1 MSKDGDSKSSDFTG
15 DESGFLTRWS
25 ARKTQIAKGLE
36 VPEEAADEA
45 ALAANDADDQAAES
59 DEDAALSD
67 AELLEKYELPDPAEI
82 EEEAGLDK
90 FFDGKTPERLRQM
103 ALRRLWRINPFFGFV
118 DEMVEYGEDY
128 TDAATVIEGMQ
139 TAYQAGKGYLQKV
152 LSPEE
157 EAAEQAKVAAE
168 EASAVEDDENA
179 TDSDKT
185 AEESA
190 EESPEE
196 QAGAEAD
203 EIGAEAEAKTGQS
216 GQSGAAPAASPPQTE
231 KTGSAG
237 PDVLQNTQITHQH
250 GTHQHDIVSQANQSY
265 LDNAAA
271 KPAAI
276 AEAEPLASRP
286 KRMKFNVKSGS

>member
-1 MSKDGDSKSSDFTG
+1 MSKDGDSKSSDLTG
-15 DESGFLTRWS
+15 GESGFLTRWS
-25 ARKTQIAKGLE
+25 ARKTQIAQGLE
-36 VPEEAADEA
+36 VPEEAADDA
-45 ALAANDADDQAAES
+45 ALAADDADHQAAES

-157 EAAEQAKVAAE
+157 EAAEQAKLAAE
-168 EASAVEDDENA
+168 EASVAEDDENA

-185 AEESA
+185 PEESP

-196 QAGAEAD
+196 QAGADAD
-203 EIGAEAEAKTGQS
+203 KVGAEAEANTGQS
-216 GQSGAAPAASPPQTE
+216 GQTGAAHAATPAQIE
-231 KTGSAG
+231 KTESVG

-250 GTHQHDIVSQANQSY
+250 DIMSQANQSH
-265 LDNAAA
+265 LDNAGA

-276 AEAEPLASRP
+276 TEAEPVAPRP
-286 KRMKFNVKSGS
+286 KRMKFNVKPTS

>member
-1 MSKDGDSKSSDFTG
+1 MMSKDGDSKPSDLTG
-15 DESGFLTRWS
+15 GESGFLTRWS
-25 ARKTQIAKGLE
+25 ARKTQIAQGLE
-36 VPEEAADEA
+36 VPEEAADDA
-45 ALAANDADDQAAES
+45 ALAADDADHQAAES

-157 EAAEQAKVAAE
+157 EAAEQAKLAAE
-168 EASAVEDDENA
+168 EAPSAENDENA
-179 TDSDKT
+179 TDSDKPT
-185 AEESA
+185 EDTPEETP
-190 EESPEE
+190 EESPEA
-196 QAGAEAD
+196 QTGAEAD
-203 EIGAEAEAKTGQS
+203 E
-216 GQSGAAPAASPPQTE
+216 
-231 KTGSAG
+231 
-237 PDVLQNTQITHQH
+237 DVSQNTQT
-250 GTHQHDIVSQANQSY
+250 THQHDTHQHDTHQDNTYHDDTHHDDTVSQANRSS

-271 KPAAI
+271 KPAAV
-276 AEAEPLASRP
+276 AEVEPVAPRP
-286 KRMKFNVKSGS
+286 KRMKFNVKPTR

>member
-1 MSKDGDSKSSDFTG
+1 MSKDGDSKPSDLTG
-15 DESGFLTRWS
+15 GESGFLTRWS
-25 ARKTQIAKGLE
+25 ARKTQIAQGLE
-36 VPEEAADEA
+36 VPEEAADDA
-45 ALAANDADDQAAES
+45 ALAADDADHQAAES

-157 EAAEQAKVAAE
+157 EAAEQAKLAAE
-168 EASAVEDDENA
+168 EAPSAENDENA
-179 TDSDKT
+179 TDSDKPT
-185 AEESA
+185 EDTP
-190 EESPEE
+190 EESPEA
-196 QAGAEAD
+196 QTGAEAD
-203 EIGAEAEAKTGQS
+203 E
-216 GQSGAAPAASPPQTE
+216 
-231 KTGSAG
+231 
-237 PDVLQNTQITHQH
+237 DVSQNTQT
-250 GTHQHDIVSQANQSY
+250 THQHDTHQDHTYHDDTHHDDTVSQANRSS

-276 AEAEPLASRP
+276 AEVEPVAPRP
-286 KRMKFNVKSGS
+286 KRMKFNVKPTR

>member
-139 TAYQAGKGYLQKV
+139 TAYQAGRGYLQKV

-168 EASAVEDDENA
+168 EASAVEDDKNA

-237 PDVLQNTQITHQH
+237 PDVLQTTQIA
-250 GTHQHDIVSQANQSY
+250 HQHDIMSQTNQSH

>member
-1 MSKDGDSKSSDFTG
+1 MSKDGDSKPSDLTG
-15 DESGFLTRWS
+15 GDSGFLTRWS
-25 ARKTQIAKGLE
+25 ARKTHIAQGLE
-36 VPEEAADEA
+36 VPEEAADDA
-45 ALAANDADDQAAES
+45 ALVADDADHQAAES

-67 AELLEKYELPDPAEI
+67 AELLEKYELPNPAEI

-157 EAAEQAKVAAE
+157 EAAEKVKLAAE
-168 EASAVEDDENA
+168 EATLAEDDESA
-179 TDSDKT
+179 TDPEKT
-185 AEESA
+185 AEKTP
-190 EESPEE
+190 EESPEKSPEE
-196 QAGAEAD
+196 QDGAEAD
-203 EIGAEAEAKTGQS
+203 EVGAAAEANLEQS
-216 GQSGAAPAASPPQTE
+216 GQSGAAHAASPTLTEQT
-231 KTGSAG
+231 GPAG
-237 PDVLQNTQITHQH
+237 PGVLQNTQITHQN
-250 GTHQHDIVSQANQSY
+250 DIMSQENQSN
-265 LDNAAA
+265 LDNAEA

-276 AEAEPLASRP
+276 AEAEPVAPRP
-286 KRMKFNVKSGS
+286 KRMKFNVKPMS

>member
-1 MSKDGDSKSSDFTG
+1 MSKDGDSKPSDLTG
-15 DESGFLTRWS
+15 GESGFLTRWS
-25 ARKTQIAKGLE
+25 ARKTQIAQGLE
-36 VPEEAADEA
+36 VPEEAADCA
-45 ALAANDADDQAAES
+45 ALAADDTDHQAAES

-157 EAAEQAKVAAE
+157 EAAEQAKLAAE
-168 EASAVEDDENA
+168 EATSAENEENA
-179 TDSDKT
+179 TDSEKT
-185 AEESA
+185 AEETGEKSP
-190 EESPEE
+190 EKSPEE
-196 QAGAEAD
+196 QARAEAD
-203 EIGAEAEAKTGQS
+203 EVGADAEVKTEQS
-216 GQSGAAPAASPPQTE
+216 GQSGAANAANRPQTE
-231 KTGSAG
+231 ETGPAG
-237 PDVLQNTQITHQH
+237 LDVVPNTQIRDQIDTV
-250 GTHQHDIVSQANQSY
+250 TQADRASA
-265 LDNAAA
+265 DNAATR
-271 KPAAI
+271 PVVI
-276 AEAEPLASRP
+276 AETAPGAPRP
-286 KRMKFNVKSGS
+286 KRMKFYVKSDS

>member
-1 MSKDGDSKSSDFTG
+1 MSKDGDSKPSDLTG
-15 DESGFLTRWS
+15 GESGFLTRWS
-25 ARKTQIAKGLE
+25 ARKTQIAQGLE
-36 VPEEAADEA
+36 VPEEAADDA
-45 ALAANDADDQAAES
+45 ALAADDADHQVAES

-157 EAAEQAKVAAE
+157 EAAEQAKLAAE
-168 EASAVEDDENA
+168 EAPSAENDENA
-179 TDSDKT
+179 TDSDKPT
-185 AEESA
+185 EDTPEETP
-190 EESPEE
+190 EESPEA
-196 QAGAEAD
+196 QTGAEAD
-203 EIGAEAEAKTGQS
+203 E
-216 GQSGAAPAASPPQTE
+216 
-231 KTGSAG
+231 
-237 PDVLQNTQITHQH
+237 DVSQNTQITHQH
-250 GTHQHDIVSQANQSY
+250 DTQQHAAHHDDTHHDDTVSQANRSS

-271 KPAAI
+271 TPAAI
-276 AEAEPLASRP
+276 AEVEPVAPRP
-286 KRMKFNVKSGS
+286 KRMKFNVKPTR

>member
-1 MSKDGDSKSSDFTG
+1 MMSKDGDSKSSDFTG

-139 TAYQAGKGYLQKV
+139 TAYQAGRGYLQKV

-237 PDVLQNTQITHQH
+237 PDVLQNTQIA
-250 GTHQHDIVSQANQSY
+250 HQHDIMSQTNQSH

>member
-1 MSKDGDSKSSDFTG
+1 MMSKDGDSKSSDLTG
-15 DESGFLTRWS
+15 GESGFLTRWS
-25 ARKTQIAKGLE
+25 ARKTQIAQGLE
-36 VPEEAADEA
+36 VPEEAADDA
-45 ALAANDADDQAAES
+45 ALAADDADHQAAES

-157 EAAEQAKVAAE
+157 EAAEQAKLAAE
-168 EASAVEDDENA
+168 EASVAEDDENA
-179 TDSDKT
+179 TDSGKPP
-185 AEESA
+185 

-196 QAGAEAD
+196 QAGADAD
-203 EIGAEAEAKTGQS
+203 KVGAEAEAKTGQS
-216 GQSGAAPAASPPQTE
+216 GQSGAAHAATPSQIE
-231 KTGSAG
+231 KTGSAR
-237 PDVLQNTQITHQH
+237 PDVLQNTQM
-250 GTHQHDIVSQANQSY
+250 THQHDIMLQANQSH
-265 LDNAAA
+265 LDNAEA

-276 AEAEPLASRP
+276 AEAEPVAPRP
-286 KRMKFNVKSGS
+286 KRMKFNVKSTS

>member
-1 MSKDGDSKSSDFTG
+1 MMSKDGDSKPSDLTG
-15 DESGFLTRWS
+15 GESGFLTRWS
-25 ARKTQIAKGLE
+25 ARKTQIAQGLE
-36 VPEEAADEA
+36 VPEEAADDA
-45 ALAANDADDQAAES
+45 ALAADDADHQAAES

-157 EAAEQAKVAAE
+157 EAAEQAKLAAE
-168 EASAVEDDENA
+168 EAPSAENDEKA
-179 TDSDKT
+179 TDSDKPT
-185 AEESA
+185 EDTPEETP
-190 EESPEE
+190 EESPEA
-196 QAGAEAD
+196 QTGAEAD
-203 EIGAEAEAKTGQS
+203 E
-216 GQSGAAPAASPPQTE
+216 
-231 KTGSAG
+231 
-237 PDVLQNTQITHQH
+237 DVSQNTQT
-250 GTHQHDIVSQANQSY
+250 THQHDTHQDNTYHDDTHHDDTVSQANRSS

-276 AEAEPLASRP
+276 AEVEPVAPRP
-286 KRMKFNVKSGS
+286 KRMKFNVKPTR

>member
-1 MSKDGDSKSSDFTG
+1 MSKDGDSKPSDLTG
-15 DESGFLTRWS
+15 GESGFLTRWS
-25 ARKTQIAKGLE
+25 ARKTQIAQGLE
-36 VPEEAADEA
+36 VPEEAADDA
-45 ALAANDADDQAAES
+45 ALAADDADHQAAES

-157 EAAEQAKVAAE
+157 EAAEQAKLAAE
-168 EASAVEDDENA
+168 EAPSAENDENA
-179 TDSDKT
+179 TDSDKPT
-185 AEESA
+185 EDTPEETP
-190 EESPEE
+190 EESPEA
-196 QAGAEAD
+196 QTGAEAD
-203 EIGAEAEAKTGQS
+203 E
-216 GQSGAAPAASPPQTE
+216 
-231 KTGSAG
+231 
-237 PDVLQNTQITHQH
+237 DVSQNTQT
-250 GTHQHDIVSQANQSY
+250 THQHDTHHDDTVSQANRSS

-276 AEAEPLASRP
+276 AEVEPVAPRP
-286 KRMKFNVKSGS
+286 KRMKFNVKPTR

>member
-1 MSKDGDSKSSDFTG
+1 MSKDGDSKPSDLTG
-15 DESGFLTRWS
+15 GESGFLTRWS
-25 ARKTQIAKGLE
+25 ARKTQIAQGLE
-36 VPEEAADEA
+36 VPEEAADYA
-45 ALAANDADDQAAES
+45 ALAADDTDHQAAES

-157 EAAEQAKVAAE
+157 EAAEQAKLAAE
-168 EASAVEDDENA
+168 EASSAKADENA
-179 TDSDKT
+179 TDLDEPAEET
-185 AEESA
+185 AEA
-190 EESPEE
+190 SPEE
-196 QAGAEAD
+196 QTGAEAD
-203 EIGAEAEAKTGQS
+203 EVGADAEAKTGQS
-216 GQSGAAPAASPPQTE
+216 GQSGLAHTATPPQTE
-231 KTGSAG
+231 KTGSEG
-237 PDVLQNTQITHQH
+237 PDVLQNAQITS
-250 GTHQHDIVSQANQSY
+250 QHDTVSQANQSHF
-265 LDNAAA
+265 DNAKA
-271 KPAAI
+271 KHAAI
-276 AEAEPLASRP
+276 TEAELEPPRP
-286 KRMKFNVKSGS
+286 KRMKFKVKPMG

>member
-1 MSKDGDSKSSDFTG
+1 MSKDGDSKPSDLTG
-15 DESGFLTRWS
+15 GESGFLTRWS
-25 ARKTQIAKGLE
+25 ARKTQIAQGLE
-36 VPEEAADEA
+36 VPEEAADDA
-45 ALAANDADDQAAES
+45 ALAADDADHQAAES

-157 EAAEQAKVAAE
+157 EAAEQAKLAAE
-168 EASAVEDDENA
+168 EAPSAENDENA
-179 TDSDKT
+179 TDPDKPT
-185 AEESA
+185 EDTPEETP
-190 EESPEE
+190 EESPEA
-196 QAGAEAD
+196 QTGAEAD
-203 EIGAEAEAKTGQS
+203 E
-216 GQSGAAPAASPPQTE
+216 
-231 KTGSAG
+231 
-237 PDVLQNTQITHQH
+237 DVSQNTQT
-250 GTHQHDIVSQANQSY
+250 THQHDTHQDNTYHDDTHHDDTVSQANRSS

-276 AEAEPLASRP
+276 AEVEPVAPRP
-286 KRMKFNVKSGS
+286 KRMKFNVKPTR

>member
-1 MSKDGDSKSSDFTG
+1 MSKDGDSKPSDLTG
-15 DESGFLTRWS
+15 GESGFLTRWS
-25 ARKTQIAKGLE
+25 ARKTQIAQGLE
-36 VPEEAADEA
+36 VPEEAADDA
-45 ALAANDADDQAAES
+45 ALAADDADHQAAES

-157 EAAEQAKVAAE
+157 EAAEQAKLAAE
-168 EASAVEDDENA
+168 EAPSAENDENA
-179 TDSDKT
+179 TDSDKPT
-185 AEESA
+185 EDTPEETP
-190 EESPEE
+190 EESPEA
-196 QAGAEAD
+196 QTGAEAD
-203 EIGAEAEAKTGQS
+203 E
-216 GQSGAAPAASPPQTE
+216 
-231 KTGSAG
+231 
-237 PDVLQNTQITHQH
+237 DVSQNTQT
-250 GTHQHDIVSQANQSY
+250 THQHDTHQDNTYHDDTHHDDTVSQANRSS

-276 AEAEPLASRP
+276 AEVEPVAPRP
-286 KRMKFNVKSGS
+286 KRMKFNVKPTR